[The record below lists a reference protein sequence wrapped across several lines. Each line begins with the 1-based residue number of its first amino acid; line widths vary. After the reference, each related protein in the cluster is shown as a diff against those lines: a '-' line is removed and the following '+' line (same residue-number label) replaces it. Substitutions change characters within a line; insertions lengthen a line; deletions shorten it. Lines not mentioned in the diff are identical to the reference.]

1 MGKIRNALIYM
12 GVALFMAYVY
22 ANDLTPSDR
31 AWLQTLCSETLRSL
45 VAAVTD
51 LLMMVTPLVSQAWQ
65 AAAPYVVYALL
76 LVTVVAVGFGVVVY
90 VVNLRD
96 QTRKQIDAGID
107 SLEGLL

>member
-12 GVALFMAYVY
+12 GVALFMTYAY
-22 ANDLTPSDR
+22 ANDLTQSDR
-31 AWLQTLCSETLRSL
+31 VWLQTLFSETLRSL
-45 VAAVTD
+45 VSAVTEMLMLVVP
-51 LLMMVTPLVSQAWQ
+51 LLSQVWH
-65 AAAPYVVYALL
+65 AAAHYVVYALL